1 MLLRESQLRAY
12 YHRVASTNASV
23 GARVRTLR
31 ERVGMKS
38 QDLAKAVGVD
48 PSAMSNIE
56 SGKRGVKTD
65 ELSRIAKAL
74 GVSPLAILDESSLV
88 ARMPVSPRVDTGS
101 PGAASVLTRLEAFAE
116 LHEVLAIDGIAG
128 PANFVAPAVDVREWR
143 QSAETL
149 AKWTSDEFGELAEG
163 DERFSALADAIEER
177 LGVDVVI
184 EDISDGTLAGAA
196 ITDRSFPLVY
206 VRASQPRPRAL
217 FTLAH
222 ELAHVL
228 AGDGDTFTIDENL
241 TARTD
246 RERFANAFAATYLM
260 PADEVRRLTEDGLNA
275 TNVARMLVKFGV
287 SFESL
292 VYRLHNLG
300 YIDYRGRNH
309 LQSSGIRGLLAEL
322 DDQELARILLARLG
336 ERGEVETRPPAW
348 LAVRCLDGYR
358 KGIVSARPLAGLLGQ
373 DPDELLE
380 MLQASFPYEDADAL
394 LQAGA
399 EASEEE
405 RYSGS
410 PV

>member
-1 MLLRESQLRAY
+1 
-12 YHRVASTNASV
+12 
-23 GARVRTLR
+23 
-31 ERVGMKS
+31 MKS
-38 QDLAKAVGVD
+38 QELARAVGVD

-56 SGKRGVKTD
+56 SGKRGVKTG

-101 PGAASVLTRLEAFAE
+101 RGAAPILTRLEAFAE
-116 LHEVLAIDGIAG
+116 LHHVLAIDGIAA
-128 PANFVAPAVDVREWR
+128 PANFVAPPIDVRNWR
-143 QSAETL
+143 ESAESLATWTL
-149 AKWTSDEFGELAEG
+149 GEFGVLAEG

-177 LGVDVVI
+177 LRVDVVI
-184 EDISDGTLAGAA
+184 EDISDGTWAGAA
-196 ITDRSFPLVY
+196 ITDHSFPLVF

-228 AGDGDTFTIDENL
+228 AGDGDTFTIDETL
-241 TARTD
+241 TAHTD

-260 PADEVRRLTEDGLNA
+260 PADEVHRLTENGIGP
-275 TNVARMLVKFGV
+275 TSVARMLVKFGV

-309 LQSSGIRGLLAEL
+309 LQSSGIRGLFAEL
-322 DDQELARILLARLG
+322 DNQELARILLARLG

-358 KGIVSARPLAGLLGQ
+358 RGIVSARPLAGLLGQ

-399 EASEEE
+399 EASDEE